1 MNIRIVISQIVFVAC
16 VLFGIG
22 IEQAGPWVQG
32 GSQPFLDGEA
42 PVVLQRFC
50 RLSSG
55 ASSRWC
61 GSGSDQTWVNMIQA
75 TTSEWNN
82 AGADFVFSTR
92 AGQASADPC
101 RIRDAVVVIFASHDN
116 LCPDDRHFPIQ
127 FEYGGFTVKTQGG
140 NWARIYIFHG
150 PGLADWIV
158 YSLLLHELGHVL
170 GLDHPD
176 EAGQNVAAIMNSRV
190 VYDSLQPDDIAG
202 IRGLHGTR
210 QVLTGYLENPG
221 PDSFHSGIG
230 VISGWVCDAEK
241 VEIEI
246 TTAHG
251 RIFRFDAAYGTERAD
266 TAGECSD
273 TDNGFG
279 LLFNWNLL
287 SGGEHE
293 VIAFVDGEELGR
305 AMFSVTIP
313 SHRQTPD
320 SRGDTW
326 TEFLRDATGEC
337 LVEDFPYPRSSGR
350 FRWNQGTQ
358 HLELVEVLLTPERP
372 VLGHL
377 TTHFDGTW
385 QFTPRITPSDNCMQQ
400 PDLDFVFTC
409 TIVNGV
415 VQCGDGVLQ
424 GTVAEGGAFSSISFF
439 GTSQGQF
446 QGNRG
451 SGTFQNVAWVG
462 VGAEGRKVIECSGTW
477 TAIKQ

>member
-1 MNIRIVISQIVFVAC
+1 MSIRTAVSQMVFVAC

-22 IEQAGPWVQG
+22 IDVANAWVQG

-42 PVVLQRFC
+42 PVVLHGFC

-55 ASSRWC
+55 ASSSSFC
-61 GSGSDQTWVNMIQA
+61 GRDSDQRWVDMIQA
-75 TTSEWNN
+75 ATSEWNN
-82 AGADFVFSTR
+82 AGADFVFRTR
-92 AGQASADPC
+92 ASRAADDPC

-150 PGLADWIV
+150 PGVSAYA
-158 YSLLLHELGHVL
+158 YSLLLHELGHVV

-176 EAGQNVAAIMNSRV
+176 EYGQNVAAVMNSRV
-190 VYDSLQPDDIAG
+190 NYASLQQDDSAG
-202 IRGLHGTR
+202 IRGLHGAR

-246 TTAHG
+246 TTARG
-251 RIFRFDAAYGTERAD
+251 AELRLVPEVLRFDAAYGTERTD
-266 TAGECSD
+266 TAEECGD
-273 TDNGFG
+273 TDNGFS
-279 LLFNWNLL
+279 LLFNWNHL
-287 SGGEHE
+287 GTGEHE

-313 SHRQTPD
+313 SPFD
-320 SRGDTW
+320 EPLSEDK
-326 TEFLRDATGEC
+326 FLRGVTGEC
-337 LVEDFPYPRSSGR
+337 LIEDFPPHRTSGWSGR

-451 SGTFQNVAWVG
+451 SGTWQNLAIPQELAV
-462 VGAEGRKVIECSGTW
+462 CSGTW

>member
-1 MNIRIVISQIVFVAC
+1 MSIRTVISQIVFVAC

-22 IEQAGPWVQG
+22 IDVADAWVKG
-32 GSQPFLDGEA
+32 GAQPFLDGEA
-42 PVVLQRFC
+42 PVVLHGFC

-55 ASSRWC
+55 ASSSSFC
-61 GSGSDQTWVNMIQA
+61 GRDSDQRWVDMIQTA
-75 TTSEWNN
+75 TSEWNN
-82 AGADFVFSTR
+82 AGADFVFQTR
-92 AGQASADPC
+92 AGRASADPC

-116 LCPDDRHFPIQ
+116 LCPQDRHFPIQ
-127 FEYGGFTVKTQGG
+127 FEYGGFTVKEYGG
-140 NWARIYIFHG
+140 NWARIYIFHV
-150 PGLADWIV
+150 PLVSAYA
-158 YSLLLHELGHVL
+158 YSLLLHELGHVV

-176 EAGQNVAAIMNSRV
+176 EAGQNVVAVMNSRV
-190 VYDSLQPDDIAG
+190 TYASLQQDDIAG

-246 TTAHG
+246 TTARG
-251 RIFRFDAAYGTERAD
+251 RVFRFDAAYGTERAD
-266 TAGECSD
+266 TAGECGD

-305 AMFSVTIP
+305 AMISVTIP
-313 SHRQTPD
+313 GMRQTPD

-326 TEFLRDATGEC
+326 TEFLRGATGEC
-337 LVEDFPYPRSSGR
+337 LVGDFPYPRFSGR

-451 SGTFQNVAWVG
+451 SGTWQNLAIPQELAG
-462 VGAEGRKVIECSGTW
+462 CSGTW
-477 TAIKQ
+477 TAMKQ